1 MTSAMNDGIVC
12 EQTICWNLAHPK
24 YFQVCFEYAQCFQ
37 IPTFRYLKA
46 EPPVVKKPRPL
57 SRESNAFVALA
68 NLRYINALNNNN
80 NNNNNALTITPLWIM
95 KRFSTQFSQ
104 IFVHQCNAAV
114 VKRWGIK
121 LFLHL
126 SSSCSVALYEFMN
139 TASNV
144 VCVPKDVGR
153 ASPACW
159 NSLKLNAA
167 HSDRSNESNR
177 CALILEHRT
186 GLFLF
191 SVRQSTFARRYEC
204 PGVYRPNYYTILW
217 VTMARRDQTS
227 W

>member
-57 SRESNAFVALA
+57 SRES
-68 NLRYINALNNNN
+68 
-80 NNNNNALTITPLWIM
+80 NALTITPLWIM